1 MARRRSFGSIRRL
14 PSKRYQASYIGP
26 DLVRHSAPMTFTAAG
41 DAEAWLNAERGL
53 VETDHW
59 RSPATRS
66 TEAAREAAQNLTL
79 DEFAVQW
86 LADVNL
92 RATTRRDY
100 DSLLR
105 NHISPA
111 LGSTPVRSLTKLD
124 VRRWWREMDP
134 DRPRARSKAFQL
146 LHNIMG
152 DALEQELIDV
162 NPVTLPRRTR
172 IRTKRAKQID
182 ALSLQQLNSTAD
194 HMPDRLRMAVLLAA
208 YCDLRYG
215 ELSELRRRDVDLDA
229 GTLKVARGVVKVPG
243 GYVVGEPKTE
253 AGVRTVHIPPHLLP
267 GLRNHLDQHAAAGS
281 DGLLF
286 PAPNGGHLHSSS
298 FARSFAK
305 AAAAAGR
312 PDATPHTLRHT
323 GVSFSHK
330 AGATFAENKARAGHT
345 SEAMTLLYTHTLD
358 GADKAL
364 AEALSRM
371 AEEGRGP
378 GEETV
383 GGTGGAR

>member
-14 PSKRYQASYIGP
+14 PSKRYQASYVGP
-26 DLVRHSAPMTFTAAG
+26 DMVRHTAPVTFSAAG

-53 VETDHW
+53 IEADFW
-59 RSPATRS
+59 KSPAERS
-66 TEAAREAAQNLTL
+66 TEAAREAAENLTV
-79 DEFAVQW
+79 DEFAAQW
-86 LADVNL
+86 LADLRL
-92 RATTRRDY
+92 RAATRRDY

-111 LGSTPVRSLTKLD
+111 LGRTPVRNLTKLE

-134 DRPRARSKAFQL
+134 DKPRARSKAFQL

-152 DALEQELIDV
+152 DAVEQELIEV
-162 NPVTLPRRTR
+162 NPVTLPRRTK
-172 IRTKRAKQID
+172 IRTKRAKKIQ
-182 ALSLQQLNSTAD
+182 ALTLGQLNATAD
-194 HMPDRLRMAVLLAA
+194 KMPERLRMAVLLGA

-215 ELSELRRRDVDLDA
+215 EVSELRRRDVDLDA
-229 GTLKVARGVVKVPG
+229 GTLEVSRGVVKVRG

-253 AGVRTVHIPPHLLP
+253 AGVRMVYIPPHLLP
-267 GLRNHLDQHAAAGS
+267 ELRQHLDQHAASGP

-298 FARSFAK
+298 YARSFAK
-305 AAAAAGR
+305 AATAAGR

-345 SEAMTLLYTHTLD
+345 SEAMTLLYTHALD

-371 AEEGRGP
+371 AEEG
-378 GEETV
+378 
-383 GGTGGAR
+383 